1 MECKEALESVNF
13 SLRKIQSSIFEL
25 DRKIKQAEEMIE
37 SAKTLKTSKNY
48 EMAVIAVCNAL
59 AGKALKIEGSRTI
72 SMAERQIKSAHTIIL
87 ATEREKAALL
97 PEEKHLANQK
107 ALMEG
112 EILKRVNRVRKH
124 KEEKMQAENA
134 GKKVISKPKASHK
147 KYDDVMR
154 HLRLLRD
161 GKVSSEFLFMK
172 EDLTL
177 TSEQVTKELE
187 CVNELIEQSNEW
199 FKLNTRNHVDFK
211 SKLAEVEYI
220 HNCKKKLEAIK
231 Q

>member
-1 MECKEALESVNF
+1 MECKKALESVNF
-13 SLRKIQSSIFEL
+13 SLRKVQSSIFDL
-25 DRKIKQAEEMIE
+25 NRKIEETEEMIE
-37 SAKTLKTSKNY
+37 NAKTLKALKVN
-48 EMAVIAVCNAL
+48 EMAVTAICDAL
-59 AGKALKIEGSRTI
+59 AGKTFKPKGPRVVL
-72 SMAERQIKSAHTIIL
+72 MMDQQIKSAHALIL
-87 ATEREKAALL
+87 ATEREKAILL
-97 PEEKHLANQK
+97 PKEKRLADQK

-112 EILKRVNRVRKH
+112 EVLKRANRVRKH

-177 TSEQVTKELE
+177 TSEQVAKELE

-199 FKLNTRNHVDFK
+199 FKVHPRNHIGFK
-211 SKLAEVEYI
+211 SKLVEAEYI
-220 HNCKKKLEAIK
+220 HDCKKKLEAIK
-231 Q
+231 H